1 MNNYALFAEAI
12 FDRVD
17 MSIAVR
23 QYGITFNR
31 AGFALCPFH
40 SEKTPSFTIHQN
52 RGRCFGCG
60 WHGNIIDFVR
70 SMYGLTFP
78 AAIEKLNTDFALGLP
93 TDRRPTLREQ
103 RDAQRRH
110 DQIMQQRAAEDAA
123 RQAYSDQYWQLWGE
137 WIRLDRNKRE
147 HEWTSCDDE
156 PDPLYLEALQ
166 KLPYQAYLL
175 DTFLA
180 EHPMN
185 ESVVTNNIVRD
196 QFCSGFDRRSY
207 IRDGQ
212 QAANQ

>member
-110 DQIMQQRAAEDAA
+110 DQIMRERMQAEAA
-123 RQAYSDQYWQLWGE
+123 RKAFDDQYYALLGE
-137 WIRLDRNKRE
+137 YARLERNKAMY
-147 HEWTSCDDE
+147 EWTSYQDE
-156 PDPLYLEALQ
+156 PHPLYIEALQ
-166 KLPYQAYLL
+166 KLSMAAYRL
-175 DTFLA
+175 DEFVA
-180 EHPMN
+180 EHP
-185 ESVVTNNIVRD
+185 
-196 QFCSGFDRRSY
+196 Y
-207 IRDGQ
+207 H
-212 QAANQ
+212 